1 MGENSGFHGLA
12 KVSEP
17 ATLWARVATFTLN
30 RKTIPNSLHDSK
42 NTSLFE
48 HG

>member
-1 MGENSGFHGLA
+1 MA
-12 KVSEP
+12 KVSEW
-17 ATLWARVATFTLN
+17 ATLWARVATTFTLSG
-30 RKTIPNSLHDSK
+30 KTVPNSLPDFE